1 MDIKKEKK
9 EKNTS
14 EVYFFLNRVK
24 AFTPLLFELNLL
36 KKNCKKECLS
46 YLGMKNA
53 KSNWYTFGI
62 TPKYKVMLQLIE
74 KLEESNKN
82 AKRLQ
87 EQVNKFLNK

>member
-1 MDIKKEKK
+1 
-9 EKNTS
+9 
-14 EVYFFLNRVK
+14 
-24 AFTPLLFELNLL
+24 
-36 KKNCKKECLS
+36 
-46 YLGMKNA
+46 MKNA

-74 KLEESNKN
+74 KLAESNKN